1 MSDHGCSRHL
11 RRTVLKCIAQKPMIL
26 KGWKDIAKYLGCGV
40 RTVQRWERLSLP
52 VRRPTK
58 SKRSPVVA
66 LPEELDTWIKRRSP
80 IAPSV
85 SPQAMTSPS
94 RAFRYR
100 ILLADDNESLLVTL
114 AERLCAEG
122 YDVRTARDGFEAL
135 ALMHE
140 GAPDLI
146 VSDLKMNNM
155 SGFEL
160 FSIVRQRFPAIAVIA
175 YTGEF
180 VAAGNPSLLCD
191 KHIEKGPN
199 SQFKLLEAIRKL
211 LSQSPLRP
219 QPAKVWRAP
228 AWIPRSM
235 NGYFVLTCHDCLR
248 SFSVLTRDGVIG
260 EDAIATCSHCGENV
274 KYHIDDSVLPIQDD
288 LTEFIRYSN
297 ERIAASHGV
306 VGGSKG
312 VVKSARRK
320 KPESC

>member
-1 MSDHGCSRHL
+1 MIVV
-11 RRTVLKCIAQKPMIL
+11 VLDTCRAALLKLSAQKPMIL

-52 VRRPTK
+52 VRRPAR

-66 LPEELDTWIKRRSP
+66 ISKELEAWIKRRSP

-85 SPQAMTSPS
+85 ASEEMTSPS

-100 ILLADDNESLLVTL
+100 ILLADDNEAFLVTL
-114 AERLCAEG
+114 ASQLSAEG

-140 GAPDLI
+140 GVPDLI

-160 FSIVRQRFPAIAVIA
+160 FSVVRQRFPGIAVIA
-175 YTGEF
+175 HSGEF
-180 VAAGNPSLLCD
+180 VAAGNPIPLCD

-199 SQFKLLEAIRKL
+199 SRFELLEAIRDL

-219 QPAKVWRAP
+219 QPAKVEVAP

-235 NGYFVLTCHDCLR
+235 NGYFVLTCRDCLR
-248 SFSVLTRDGVIG
+248 SFSVLTRDGAIG
-260 EDAIATCSHCGENV
+260 RDAIAKCSHCGVDV
-274 KYHIDDSVLPIQDD
+274 KYHIDDSVLPVQED
-288 LTEFIRYSN
+288 LREFVKYSN
-297 ERIAASHGV
+297 ARIAATQRGIV
-306 VGGSKG
+306 RGSKRRAE
-312 VVKSARRK
+312 SARRGK
-320 KPESC
+320 S